1 VNRQDAYFEG
11 NKRPQGAEA
20 WRLVQRGRCQ
30 CAAVHV
36 ASTSSPAGRAAQKL
50 LGLTGFALHAAIVR
64 LNGRS
69 SSADFL
75 HDDPDAVQQ
84 ISGGAAMWPESF
96 LEPGTFFRNGSLH
109 AEAAPRLTAWA
120 GASDCEARAVV
131 QRARECTDHS

>member
-1 VNRQDAYFEG
+1 MRRGPRCLDEFPCRSCGPETA
-11 NKRPQGAEA
+11 RPHWLCSAC
-20 WRLVQRGRCQ
+20 RIVQ
-30 CAAVHV
+30 
-36 ASTSSPAGRAAQKL
+36 
-50 LGLTGFALHAAIVR
+50 